1 MSRKIDKDGR
11 YRIPRKLF
19 VALRKMDHIEV
30 EDFLTEVFQDGYD
43 ACIRDQVRAEARGDK
58 PGEIQS

>member
-1 MSRKIDKDGR
+1 MSKKKKNDDR
-11 YRIPRKLF
+11 YRIPRKTF
-19 VALRKMDHIEV
+19 MALRKMDHIEV
-30 EDFLTEVFQDGYD
+30 EEYLTEVFQDGYD